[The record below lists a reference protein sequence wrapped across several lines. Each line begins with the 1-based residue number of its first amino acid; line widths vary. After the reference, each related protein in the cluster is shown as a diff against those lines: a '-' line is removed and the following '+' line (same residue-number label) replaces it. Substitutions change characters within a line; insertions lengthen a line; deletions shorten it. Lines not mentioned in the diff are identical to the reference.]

1 MFIFLLRK
9 CSRKQYE
16 GIKEILSNN
25 KFSLITTKPEEGLVS
40 EITNGLSYDELF
52 ELYRKKRKKYFKL
65 KNIYGNV

>member
-9 CSRKQYE
+9 CDRKQKE
-16 GIKEILSNN
+16 GIEEILSNN
-25 KFSLITTKPEEGLVS
+25 KFALITTKPEEGLVS

>member
-9 CSRKQYE
+9 CDRKQKE
-16 GIKEILSNN
+16 GIREILSNN
-25 KFSLITTKPEEGLVS
+25 KFALITTKPEEGLVS

-65 KNIYGNV
+65 KNMYGAS

>member
-9 CSRKQYE
+9 CDRKQKE
-16 GIKEILSNN
+16 GIREILSNN
-25 KFSLITTKPEEGLVS
+25 KFALITTKPEEGLVS